1 MNEKSVFTSLASRA
15 VEAELMPM
23 TPPPA
28 TSGISIVETG
38 VFGIRLEIPEDL
50 LQHYPGARVRSAP
63 FLHMRMCALKD
74 DH

>member
-1 MNEKSVFTSLASRA
+1 
-15 VEAELMPM
+15 MPM